1 MSTNSSKSDSLQNKL
16 LSARN
21 KLWTPEL
28 DRLLRNWKRQIG
40 KRENGHNNLA
50 RKYNRRHYIFGLP
63 AILLAAILSSGVL
76 STFQNCSDCSGSQG
90 TVECEIIQYLRLIFG
105 LLGIVNTAL
114 VGFQTFMNYQE
125 EAEKHKSAADD
136 YGSLFRLL
144 DSMILMPGPIRGD
157 PITSLQNIRSRYD
170 DLVRRSPSLP
180 KKYNVDL
187 SYNVNSNTMVAPP
200 PPPLNNGDVGNI
212 SDRAYYDLKR
222 IYETSDKTLDLS
234 KINNNG
240 SGSSRKNTPHK
251 NTPHKNTPGRNTPK
265 TRRSLFSRNKS
276 SDDEDNDEVTLEKEL
291 EEYPSNYMDN
301 TCSNISPELSNQYM
315 LKSILSNNFVATQPD
330 QKLSDEK
337 EISSDLSFS
346 SDRILTPPSVESE
359 EEVKDE
365 ESEDEEV

>member
-1 MSTNSSKSDSLQNKL
+1 MSTNSSKSDSFQNKL

-40 KRENGHNNLA
+40 KREGGHNNLA

-63 AILLAAILSSGVL
+63 AILLAAILSSGIL
-76 STFQNCSDCSGSQG
+76 STFQNCDDCNGNQG
-90 TVECEIIQYLRLIFG
+90 TVECEIIQYLRLVFG

-187 SYNVNSNTMVAPP
+187 SYNVNCSMTAPP
-200 PPPLNNGDVGNI
+200 PPPLNSATTGNI

-222 IYETSDKTLDLS
+222 IYETSDKNLDLT
-234 KINNNG
+234 KIKDENNN
-240 SGSSRKNTPHK
+240 SRFQNAK
-251 NTPHKNTPGRNTPK
+251 NTPK
-265 TRRSLFSRNKS
+265 TKKSLFSRKKS
-276 SDDEDNDEVTLEKEL
+276 SDEEDDNEVTLEKEL
-291 EEYPSNYMDN
+291 EEYPSNYMDGS
-301 TCSNISPELSNQYM
+301 CSNISPELNNQYM
-315 LKSILSNNFVATQPD
+315 LKNILTNSFVAN
-330 QKLSDEK
+330 QK
-337 EISSDLSFS
+337 SSLESPEDLSFS
-346 SDRILTPPSVESE
+346 SDKNISPLFVDEESE
-359 EEVKDE
+359 GEVKDE
-365 ESEDEEV
+365 EPEEEM

>member
-1 MSTNSSKSDSLQNKL
+1 MSTNSSGTDSLQNKL

-40 KRENGHNNLA
+40 KRENGHNSLA

-63 AILLAAILSSGVL
+63 AILLAAILSSGIL
-76 STFQNCSDCSGSQG
+76 STFQNCSKCDENQG
-90 TVECEIIQYLRLIFG
+90 VVECEIVQYLRLVFG

-125 EAEKHKSAADD
+125 EAEKNKSAADD
-136 YGSLFRLL
+136 YGALFRLL

-180 KKYNVDL
+180 RKYNVDL
-187 SYNVNSNTMVAPP
+187 SYNVNTNSMTQAPP
-200 PPPLNNGDVGNI
+200 PPPLINSNMGEI
-212 SDRAYYDLKR
+212 SARARSDLKR
-222 IYETSDKTLDLS
+222 IYETSDKSLNLS
-234 KINNNG
+234 NVNSNKTTKDK
-240 SGSSRKNTPHK
+240 KNQ
-251 NTPHKNTPGRNTPK
+251 
-265 TRRSLFSRNKS
+265 
-276 SDDEDNDEVTLEKEL
+276 DDDEVTLEKEL

-301 TCSNISPELSNQYM
+301 TCSNISPELSNQYI
-315 LKSILSNNFVATQPD
+315 LKSMLTSNLISQVD
-330 QKLSDEK
+330 QKASS
-337 EISSDLSFS
+337 EIPTELSFS
-346 SDRILTPPSVESE
+346 SDRYISPPLHSELSE

-365 ESEDEEV
+365 EPEEEM

>member
-1 MSTNSSKSDSLQNKL
+1 MSTNTNDSNDSFKNKL
-16 LSARN
+16 FSTRN

-76 STFQNCSDCSGSQG
+76 TTFQNCSDCDDN
-90 TVECEIIQYLRLIFG
+90 TNIVECQIVQYFRLLFG
-105 LLGIVNTAL
+105 LLGILNTAL

-187 SYNVNSNTMVAPP
+187 SYNVSNPGTIPP
-200 PPPLNNGDVGNI
+200 PPPLSSGGGNI
-212 SDRAYYDLKR
+212 SDRAYNDLKR
-222 IYETSDKTLDLS
+222 VYEHSDKNLNKNLDFS
-234 KINNNG
+234 KLNDEISNSNK
-240 SGSSRKNTPHK
+240 S
-251 NTPHKNTPGRNTPK
+251 TPK
-265 TRRSLFSRNKS
+265 TKKS
-276 SDDEDNDEVTLEKEL
+276 FFNRKKQNEHDDDKEVTLEKEL

-301 TCSNISPELSNQYM
+301 TCSNISPELNNQYM
-315 LKSILSNNFVATQPD
+315 LKNVLNNSFIDYPGTQY
-330 QKLSDEK
+330 
-337 EISSDLSFS
+337 ISSDKDASSELSFTTDKNS
-346 SDRILTPPSVESE
+346 LSTSGGEVVDE

-365 ESEDEEV
+365 EPDEEM